1 MFRFTAPKRVKY
13 EATQH
18 GLRFSYMSALSE
30 PPVFLVPVDIS
41 SSCRSHAVLH
51 ILLLKFCKSL
61 GSASSATP
69 FSHAKTLGPCTAS
82 SQEPEITT
90 DEYGDTA
97 RVAKRFMLNYQ
108 AVKGAYKV
116 P

>member
-1 MFRFTAPKRVKY
+1 
-13 EATQH
+13 
-18 GLRFSYMSALSE
+18 MSALSE
-30 PPVFLVPVDIS
+30 PLVFLVPVDIS

-61 GSASSATP
+61 RSASSATP
-69 FSHAKTLGPCTAS
+69 FNNAKTLGSCTAS

-97 RVAKRFMLNYQ
+97 RVAKRFMLN
-108 AVKGAYKV
+108 
-116 P
+116 